1 MKSFEPGVSDFSKR
15 LFDAYAKEV
24 ARVDNDNSANNDND
38 GVLTFPEVDAEGTSN
53 GGQSNHRLF
62 LSPTAF
68 NRFAVSREINDGLLA
83 PRLAPSQRAW
93 VLSGRN
99 VRIFERLGG
108 AYYTEQR

>member
-1 MKSFEPGVSDFSKR
+1 VRVASFEPGVTDVSKR

-24 ARVDNDNSANNDND
+24 ARVDTNND
-38 GVLTFPEVDAEGTSN
+38 GILTFVEADFEGTSD

-68 NRFAVSREINDGLLA
+68 NRFAVTRELNDGLLA

-93 VLSGRN
+93 VLSGSINLVSPAVPASAGRDADD
-99 VRIFERLGG
+99 R
-108 AYYTEQR
+108 